1 MADGRTAE
9 PIQAR
14 RSMLLTALFVAQEQF
29 GYLSPE
35 ALTRVAERL
44 DMPVNDVYAAA
55 TYYAMYRFAPVG
67 RHVIKVCEG
76 LSCHLADGAETLIE
90 HLKLRLGI
98 NVEETTPDGL
108 FTLQTVQCLASCGSS
123 PAMMVN
129 DVLYEHVT
137 IDQADLLLDELGGRP

>member
-1 MADGRTAE
+1 
-9 PIQAR
+9 
-14 RSMLLTALFVAQEQF
+14 MLLTALFVAQEQF

-35 ALTRVAERL
+35 ALSRVAERL

-76 LSCHLADGAETLIE
+76 LSCHLADGAESLLA

-98 NVEETTPDGL
+98 DVEETTPDGL